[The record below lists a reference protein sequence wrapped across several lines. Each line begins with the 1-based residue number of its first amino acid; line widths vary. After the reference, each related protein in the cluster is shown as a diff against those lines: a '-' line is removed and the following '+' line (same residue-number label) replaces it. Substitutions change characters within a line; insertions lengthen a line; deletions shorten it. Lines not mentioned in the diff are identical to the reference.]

1 MNRIEVTAKTVDEA
15 VKSAL
20 DKLNAQLEDVTVKVI
35 DEGTKGL
42 FGLGG
47 KEATVIVSVNDNEQ
61 APLVAAKEFVDGLL
75 EKMNLDCESSVA
87 FEDEYIKVVI
97 SGSDVGGIIGR
108 RGETLDAVQYL
119 TNIYVNKGMY
129 GEKYNRVLIDAEN
142 YRAKREETL
151 IRLANKMA
159 QKALNNRRDMMLEPM
174 NPYERRIIHSTLQA
188 NPQVTTRSV
197 GEDPNRKIIISPK

>member
-1 MNRIEVTAKTVDEA
+1 MNQVRISAKTVDEA
-15 VKSAL
+15 IKNAL
-20 DKLNAQLEDVTVKVI
+20 DELGESLENVVI
-35 DEGTKGL
+35 DVIEEGTKGI

-47 KEATVIVSVNDNEQ
+47 KEAVIVATVKEKEVSSVQ
-61 APLVAAKEFVDGLL
+61 AAKDFVEGLID
-75 EKMNLDCESSVA
+75 KMNLSCETDAVCEEN
-87 FEDEYIKVVI
+87 FIKIVI

-119 TNIYVNKGMY
+119 TNLYVNKGKH
-129 GEKYNRVLIDAEN
+129 GEDYKRVLIDSEN

-151 IRLANKMA
+151 TRLANNMA
-159 QKALNNRRDMMLEPM
+159 SKALRNHRDMVLEPM

-188 NPQVTTRSV
+188 NSKVTTRSV